1 MPILK
6 LGVASGDAL
15 SVRRFVVSEAVSS
28 LFSVTV
34 WARSESPDID
44 LEGIVGQDA
53 SLEITAGTAH
63 VAGLGTRT
71 WKGLCTHVE
80 QVHGVSPL
88 VGQKAESTYFLRI
101 APKAWL
107 LTQRRGYR
115 IYQHLSIPDILDKL
129 LGEWGIAPVWEI
141 DRGKYP
147 KLEFKVQYGE
157 SDYALMSRLLEEAGI
172 AFTFPDAEGSNIV
185 FSDKLEKNPKR
196 KGSAIHYVEEPN
208 QAAEKEFVTNVHLS
222 HEVRPGAYTMRDYD
236 FRRPAYPL
244 FGEAP
249 KAVAPED
256 RYEQYHYRPG
266 AFLIEP
272 GKGGGDTPVA
282 DDKGVA
288 RYDDTYGKGKADRSL
303 LATRMGRRQVL
314 FDTNCPDLAPGV
326 IYNIGHHP
334 HPDIGEKTDLLVTDL
349 SLEGTP
355 QDEWTVSG
363 RAVFCDVV
371 YRPAMKTPKPQISS
385 VQSAVVVG
393 PAGQEIHTDEFG
405 RVRVQFPWDREGKL
419 DDNSS
424 CWIRVS
430 QGWAGT
436 GYGMIV
442 IPRIGQEVLVGFLD
456 GDPDQPI
463 IVGRVF
469 NQTQQVPYKLPDHK
483 TRSAWKSNSS
493 LGGGGFNEI
502 MFEDL
507 KHEELLWMQAQKNL
521 RKLVKNDENIT
532 IGHDRRKFVTVNET
546 EVTGVNR
553 TEVVGMNRTEVTGLL
568 HTAFIGGASLKL
580 VKLDEIEQTD
590 GNHLMLVGKDQD
602 IVIKQIRRERVE
614 KDSHL
619 MVEGLRNEKVNG
631 TFSVKV
637 DKNHYE
643 KIAKNHALE
652 AGQQI
657 HLKAGTALV
666 IEAAKDLT
674 LKGPGG
680 FIRIDSGGVT
690 IRGTMV
696 RINSGGSAGSGAGS
710 NPAEVEEAQVANV
723 ERPELPQRPNLFK
736 ASARDPNIPLPDVLD
751 PSSIGKK

>member
-1 MPILK
+1 MPMLK
-6 LGVASGDAL
+6 LSVASGDAL
-15 SVRRFVVSEAVSS
+15 SVRRFVVSESVSS

-44 LEGIVGQDA
+44 LEGIVGKDA
-53 SLEITAGTAH
+53 SLNIVHGTAF
-63 VAGLGTRT
+63 VAGLGSRT
-71 WKGLCTHVE
+71 WKGVCAHVE
-80 QVHGVSPL
+80 QVHGVSPIA
-88 VGQKAESTYFLRI
+88 GQKAESTYLVRI
-101 APKAWL
+101 VPKAWL
-107 LTQRRGYR
+107 LTQRRNYR

-129 LGEWGIAPVWEI
+129 LGEWSISPVWEI

-157 SDYALMSRLLEEAGI
+157 SDYSLLSRLTEEAGI
-172 AFTFPDAEGSNIV
+172 AFTFPDDKGSNIV

-196 KGSAIHYVEEPN
+196 GGEAVHYVEEPS
-208 QAAEKEFVTNVHLS
+208 QSSEKEFVTNVHLS

-244 FGEAP
+244 FVEATRA
-249 KAVAPED
+249 KAPENF
-256 RYEQYHYRPG
+256 YEQYVYDPG
-266 AFLIEP
+266 SFLSE
-272 GKGGGDTPVA
+272 GKGDGNTPVA
-282 DDKGVA
+282 DDKGMA
-288 RYDDTYGKGKADRSL
+288 RHDETYGKGQAEKSL
-303 LATRMGRRQVL
+303 LAKRMGRRQVL

-326 IYNIGHHP
+326 IFNIAQHP
-334 HPDIGEKTDLLVTDL
+334 HPDITDGTDLLVTDL

-363 RAVFCDVV
+363 RAVFADVV
-371 YRPAMKTPKPQISS
+371 YRPAVKTPKPQISS
-385 VQSAVVVG
+385 VQSATVVG
-393 PAGQEIHTDEFG
+393 PAGQEIHVDEFG
-405 RVRVQFPWDREGKL
+405 RVRVQFPWDREGKF
-419 DDNSS
+419 DDFSS

-442 IPRIGQEVLVGFLD
+442 IPRIGQEVLIGFLD

-521 RKLVKNDENIT
+521 RKLVKNDETIT

-546 EVTGVNR
+546 EVTG
-553 TEVVGMNRTEVTGLL
+553 TNRTEVTGVNRTEVTGAL
-568 HTAFIGGASLKL
+568 HTAFVGGVSLKL

-619 MVEGLRNEKVNG
+619 LVEGIRNEKVQGNY
-631 TFSVKV
+631 SVV
-637 DKNHYE
+637 VEKNHYE

-652 AGQQI
+652 AGKQI
-657 HLKAGTALV
+657 HLKAGSSMV

-674 LKGPGG
+674 FKGPGG
-680 FIRIDSGGVT
+680 FVRIDSGGVT
-690 IRGTMV
+690 IRGTLV
-696 RINSGGSAGSGAGS
+696 RINSGGSPGSGAGS
-710 NPAEVEEAQVANV
+710 KPDEALVAQEAKV
-723 ERPELPQRPNLFK
+723 DKPDLPQKPNLFK

-751 PSSIGKK
+751 PTSV